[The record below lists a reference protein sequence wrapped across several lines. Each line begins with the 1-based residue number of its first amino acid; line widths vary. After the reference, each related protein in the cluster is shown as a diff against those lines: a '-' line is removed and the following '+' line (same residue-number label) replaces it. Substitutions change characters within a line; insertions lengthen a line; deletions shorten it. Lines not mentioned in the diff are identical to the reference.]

1 MARRHHNDKTQ
12 SVMAWMAS
20 ERLYEEY
27 LFFYGVILCFWA
39 GVGFFAFGF
48 ELPGRSQPENLFYN
62 FLLFLLLATAMALTP
77 MWYRLIFGTQARL
90 ERRSREIW
98 EQVEAIANDGKRE
111 AIKAHLA
118 NDGALPPRYLQK
130 WCLIGLAWFALFE
143 LFFVSAWVK
152 NGQLIWQPEWVNSI
166 IVWVKNNTALP
177 PIHLDNKLFFISFGS
192 DSPLGKIFKTE
203 QELLASPLGEML
215 LLFKFWRAMTFF
227 PTLFM
232 LFVVLGKMI
241 DWLGLGQFR
250 YFRVGRYWDH
260 DRFSR
265 FLLYSLFFVPLFV
278 PGIFM
283 AFFKDVEFTSA
294 MAFNKYYWMSTFYLN
309 MGYIFL
315 MIGLTFLFTWILIF
329 RDILVSLYR
338 RIAR

>member
-90 ERRSREIW
+90 ERRSREIQ
-98 EQVEAIANDGKRE
+98 EQIASIADAEKRAAIE
-111 AIKAHLA
+111 AHLA
-118 NDGALPPRYLQK
+118 ADGALPPRYLQK

-152 NGQLIWQPEWVNSI
+152 DGQLIWQPEWVNSI
-166 IVWVKNNTALP
+166 IAWVRENTTLP
-177 PIHLDNKLFFISFGS
+177 PLYVDRKLFTLKLDTDGF
-192 DSPLGKIFKTE
+192 
-203 QELLASPLGEML
+203 LATMFANE
-215 LLFKFWRAMTFF
+215 K
-227 PTLFM
+227 
-232 LFVVLGKMI
+232 
-241 DWLGLGQFR
+241 D
-250 YFRVGRYWDH
+250 
-260 DRFSR
+260 
-265 FLLYSLFFVPLFV
+265 FLNSH
-278 PGIFM
+278 
-283 AFFKDVEFTSA
+283 
-294 MAFNKYYWMSTFYLN
+294 
-309 MGYIFL
+309 
-315 MIGLTFLFTWILIF
+315 IG
-329 RDILVSLYR
+329 
-338 RIAR
+338 